1 MLHAMDKE
9 KVFVRCLTHTPTVLC
24 KKGAPKPKKCVVL
37 ELDKLQARIAQLRS
51 SKLGNASVLADYLSF
66 CSRAPFNRV
75 TPIRRPSGTEARA
88 ATLPKIRRK
97 PKATLASCPPP
108 A

>member
-1 MLHAMDKE
+1 MDE
-9 KVFVRCLTHTPTVLC
+9 GKVFVRCLTHTPTVLC
-24 KKGAPKPKKCVVL
+24 KKGAPKPKKCLVVL

-51 SKLGNASVLADYLSF
+51 SKLGNASVLADYLSH
-66 CSRAPFNRV
+66 CSKAPFNRL
-75 TPIRRPSGTEARA
+75 TPIRRPSGTAARA